1 MRYNE
6 EQARTL
12 VNLRQACEHWMESLR
27 ERQAQ
32 PYDMRF
38 NKRGEDEYLYIQ
50 TDRQN
55 NGRSLGRRS
64 SETEARLAAFKAERD
79 EIDSRILASGERV
92 RMNSRICRALQ
103 VAAIASEAGKIL
115 VEFDKRAMP

>member
-1 MRYNE
+1 
-6 EQARTL
+6 
-12 VNLRQACEHWMESLR
+12 MESLR

>member
-1 MRYNE
+1 
-6 EQARTL
+6 
-12 VNLRQACEHWMESLR
+12 MESLR

-32 PYDMRF
+32 PYGMRF

-64 SETEARLAAFKAERD
+64 SETEARF
-79 EIDSRILASGERV
+79 SG
-92 RMNSRICRALQ
+92 L
-103 VAAIASEAGKIL
+103 
-115 VEFDKRAMP
+115 